1 MSSCCNLH
9 WSLSFSSVS
18 IGSYPSPQQK
28 SSLLFTGSTSSS
40 TFYFTK
46 SAGKHFANG
55 ASTLLDYKIAQTCT
69 NPFTMRIQPAL
80 VEIDIL
86 DRPTLWKALLYSGGT
101 NIVTYKNT
109 IADKH
114 PVTVSETLSL
124 IRSDI
129 TRSRF
134 QLSPIEA
141 EASTLLLEKWML
153 NTYSEY
159 KQELSI
165 IAAVVIS
172 TVCNLT
178 FEENSA
184 SDIADYALY
193 TFSQLV
199 ETLIL
204 PSSSLILYQHLSSS
218 RILSRET
225 RRVSFAVEILSFWD
239 SSLHIHLF
247 NMGLEGELWVPQIA

>member
-1 MSSCCNLH
+1 MTFCCSPSSF
-9 WSLSFSSVS
+9 FSSVS
-18 IGSYPSPQQK
+18 IGSYPSLQPQ
-28 SSLLFTGSTSSS
+28 STLLFTGSTSSS

-55 ASTLLDYKIAQTCT
+55 ACTLLDYTIAQTCT
-69 NPFTMRIQPAL
+69 NPYTMRIQPSL

-86 DRPTLWKALLYSGGT
+86 HRPTLWKALLYSGT
-101 NIVTYKNT
+101 NIETYKNS
-109 IADKH
+109 IADKQ

-141 EASTLLLEKWML
+141 EASTLLLKKWML
-153 NTYSEY
+153 NTNSEY

-178 FEENSA
+178 FDQNSA
-184 SDIADYALY
+184 SDIADYALF

-218 RILSRET
+218 RILSR
-225 RRVSFAVEILSFWD
+225 
-239 SSLHIHLF
+239 
-247 NMGLEGELWVPQIA
+247 